1 MSAIDLSVIC
11 IYCLTLPF
19 IAFAL
24 SGRQDSVSTYVGG
37 RHDLPWWAICLSL
50 VATETSTLTIISIP
64 GIAYG
69 GGMVFVGLGV
79 GYVIGRSLVAWL
91 FLPRYFSG
99 HAGSVYQYLGR
110 RFGQAMERTV
120 SVTFLVTRVLA
131 EGIRLFAGMLP
142 VAAILSVMEFPLPQW
157 LVMVVIVGL
166 TLGYTMLGGLRA
178 VVWSDAIQLVVYVV
192 GAAACVALLY
202 HHATDMQIHMLRHSN
217 RFHLFHRSRQYF
229 LDPYTPCAAM
239 IGGAIMAMASHGTD
253 QLLVQRV
260 LAARS
265 LADAR
270 KALVGSG
277 VMVGCLFA
285 LLSLVGMLLWARND
299 ERSLAAMGLTTSDA
313 LFPDFIVH
321 GLPQGLAG
329 LLVAGLLSAT
339 MGSLSATLNAMTSA
353 TLLDFAAPCRTMA
366 RWARLSPL
374 GFARVVTVLWA
385 VVLVLVALGFARS
398 NGPAVV
404 FGLSVASCAYGP
416 MLGVFVFALF
426 SRRADRRD
434 VLPAFIVTLAVM
446 CGAMLFWRPHGHA
459 IAFTWLV
466 PMGVAIML
474 ACGGL
479 ARGIRQGRA

>member
-1 MSAIDLSVIC
+1 MSAIALSIIC
-11 IYCLTLPF
+11 IYCLGLPLV
-19 IAFAL
+19 AFAL

-64 GIAYG
+64 GVAYG

-79 GYVIGRSLVAWL
+79 GYVIGRALVAWL
-91 FLPRYFSG
+91 FVPHYFSG
-99 HAGSVYQYLGR
+99 RVGSVYQYLGQ

-120 SVTFLVTRVLA
+120 SFTFLATRVLA

-142 VAAILSVMEFPLPQW
+142 VAAILSAMDLALPQW

-178 VVWSDAIQLVVYVV
+178 VVWSDAIQLGVYVA
-192 GAAACVALLY
+192 GTMACIALLY
-202 HHATDMQIHMLRHSN
+202 HHATDLQIHMLRHSN
-217 RFHLFHRSRQYF
+217 RFHLFHKSRLYF

-277 VMVGCLFA
+277 VLVGCLFA
-285 LLSLVGMLLWARND
+285 MLSLVGMLLWARND
-299 ERSLAAMGLTTSDA
+299 EKSLAAMGLPASDA

-339 MGSLSATLNAMTSA
+339 MGSLSATLNAMASA
-353 TLLDFAAPCRTMA
+353 TLLDFAAPCRAMA
-366 RWARLSPL
+366 RWMRLSPL
-374 GFARVVTVLWA
+374 GFARLVTVLWA
-385 VVLVLVALGFARS
+385 IILVLAALGFARS
-398 NGPAVV
+398 HGPAVV

-416 MLGVFVFALF
+416 MLGAFACAMF
-426 SRRADRRD
+426 DRQADGRD
-434 VLPAFIVTLAVM
+434 VLPAFIMALAAM
-446 CGAMLFWRPHGHA
+446 CGAMMFWRPHGHA

-466 PMGVAIML
+466 PLGGGIML
-474 ACGGL
+474 ACVWIM
-479 ARGIRQGRA
+479 RGIRRGRA